1 MNVGGNK
8 TLNKGLMRGKQRS
21 TSTKELYDYGEI

>member
-8 TLNKGLMRGKQRS
+8 ALNKELMHCKQRY